1 MSLLYLV
8 YIYNIYNINGCQWS
22 KIFSAPRKQPI
33 RRHVDDELSAIVTMA
48 RQGDFFVLF
57 GNAKGE
63 VIAVFYVCAVCN
75 GMERWAPL
83 CPACGEA
90 AEDRGRL
97 SDYYD
102 PYAPYRPID
111 DLKMTNGYN
120 DLERHQCIHSIFCE
134 QCGQSFVQAVQ
145 ELALE

>member
-1 MSLLYLV
+1 MAKKYFQRLGSDQNVGRLIKLG
-8 YIYNIYNINGCQWS
+8 GCHRCLGVW
-22 KIFSAPRKQPI
+22 
-33 RRHVDDELSAIVTMA
+33 VN
-48 RQGDFFVLF
+48 FVLF

-63 VIAVFYVCAVCN
+63 VIAVSYVCAVCN
-75 GMERWAPL
+75 GMEGLTPL

-102 PYAPYRPID
+102 PYSPYRPID

-134 QCGQSFVQAVQ
+134 QCGQSFAQAVQ

>member
-1 MSLLYLV
+1 MNLVCLV
-8 YIYNIYNINGCQWS
+8 YIYNIYNINGCQWP
-22 KIFSAPRKQPI
+22 KNIFNASGAIKAAT
-33 RRHVDDELSAIVTMA
+33 VLSGLGGWHRCLVVWVI
-48 RQGDFFVLF
+48 FVLF
-57 GNAKGE
+57 GNANGE
-63 VIAVFYVCAVCN
+63 VIAVSYVCAVCN
-75 GMERWAPL
+75 GMEGWTPL

-102 PYAPYRPID
+102 PYSPYRPID

-134 QCGQSFVQAVQ
+134 QCGQSFAQAVQ